1 MKIFPKIWLAKN
13 LCFFLSTL
21 VEDTL
26 FSKILKYDTPSKM
39 LSIQETKEVS
49 NIFVAQ
55 IFLELLAII
64 FDTFI
69 IEHTLE
75 SFSTSRRGF
84 FGLNHV
90 EVRRAILG
98 TAPNIE

>member
-1 MKIFPKIWLAKN
+1 MW
-13 LCFFLSTL
+13 TL

-39 LSIQETKEVS
+39 LSIRETKEVS
-49 NIFVAQ
+49 IIFVAK

-69 IEHTLE
+69 IDHTVASSSRSRSDFERELE
-75 SFSTSRRGF
+75 
-84 FGLNHV
+84 V
-90 EVRRAILG
+90 E
-98 TAPNIE
+98 IEIDLEIDF